1 MKWIDRLKKLIAKDT
16 INQEE
21 YDEFIAIGN
30 SLTKES
36 DLEKYREFGE
46 GIYLLLE
53 PDVKTGDDF

>member
-1 MKWIDRLKKLIAKDT
+1 MKWIDRLKELLAKDS

-30 SLTKES
+30 QLTS
-36 DLEKYREFGE
+36 DSDIEKYQQFGE

-53 PDVKTGDDF
+53 PEVKVEDF